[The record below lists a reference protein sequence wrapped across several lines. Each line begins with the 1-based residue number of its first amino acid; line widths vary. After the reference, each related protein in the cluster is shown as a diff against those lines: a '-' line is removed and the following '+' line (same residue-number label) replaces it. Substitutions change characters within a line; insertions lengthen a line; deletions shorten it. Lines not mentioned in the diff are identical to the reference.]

1 MGRALMLMAPR
12 ELSFEQLPAGPPGP
26 GEVRLRS
33 LLSGIS
39 HGTELNLYRGTSA
52 FVDHVF
58 DRALRSIVP
67 AGDASPYPATLGYG
81 LVSVVEEVGPGVDG
95 LAPGDVVHTGT
106 PHRDEAI
113 VDVEQASRG
122 TFPVVSLPDGASLE
136 SALFISMGTVA
147 LQAIH
152 DAQIKLG
159 DHVAVVGLGAIG
171 LLTAQMARLSGAA
184 TVHVVDPV
192 ASRRELALELGA
204 DAAHDPVA
212 AEPSTGVVLK
222 RALGGRGVDVA
233 IETSGND
240 AGLHDALAC
249 AQLGGTVVA
258 AGFYQGGASRLRLGE
273 EWHHNRLTLVSSMSA
288 WGAPHRN
295 APAWDR
301 RRLVPTVAD
310 LIFSGALVTDRLAV
324 RTFPFEQAEAAYRWL
339 DEHPADAIKV
349 ALSYDG
355 ER

>member
-1 MGRALMLMAPR
+1 MGRALMLTAPR
-12 ELSFEQLPAGPPGP
+12 QLSFEALPTGPPGP
-26 GEVRLRS
+26 GEIRLRS

-52 FVDHVF
+52 FVDHKF
-58 DRALRSIVP
+58 DRELRAIVP
-67 AGDASPYPATLGYG
+67 VGETDPYPAPLGYG
-81 LVSVVEEVGPGVDG
+81 LVGVVEEIGPGVE
-95 LAPGDVVHTGT
+95 AFRPGDVVHSGT

-122 TFPVVSLPDGASLE
+122 TFPLVAVPPGAPLE

-171 LLTAQMARLSGAA
+171 LLTARMARLSGAA

-192 ASRRELALELGA
+192 AGRRELALELGA
-204 DAAHDPVA
+204 DAAHDPA
-212 AEPSTGVVLK
+212 GAEPSTGVVVK

-240 AGLHDALAC
+240 GGLHDAIAC
-249 AQLGGTVVA
+249 AHLGGTVVA
-258 AGFYQGGASRLRLGE
+258 AGFYQGGAARLRLGE

-301 RRLVPTVAD
+301 RRLVPAVAG
-310 LIFSGALVTDRLAV
+310 LIFSGALATDRLPV
-324 RTFPFEQAEAAYRWL
+324 RTFPFAQAEAAYRWL
-339 DEHPADAIKV
+339 DANPAAAIKV
-349 ALSYDG
+349 ALAYDG
-355 ER
+355 

>member
-1 MGRALMLMAPR
+1 VGRALMLTAPR
-12 ELSFEQLPAGPPGP
+12 ELRFQEVPVGPPGP
-26 GEVRLRS
+26 GEIRLRS
-33 LLSGIS
+33 LVSGIS

-58 DRALRSIVP
+58 DRELRSLVP
-67 AGDASPYPATLGYG
+67 AGEQSPYPAPLGYG
-81 LVSVVEEVGPGVDG
+81 LVSVVEEVGADVDG
-95 LAPGDVVHTGT
+95 LSPGDVVHTGT
-106 PHRDEAI
+106 PHRDGTLL
-113 VDVEQASRG
+113 DVEEAGRG
-122 TFPVVSLPDGASLE
+122 TFPVVRVPPGAAHE

-171 LLTAQMARLSGAA
+171 LLTVRMAHLSGAA
-184 TVHVVDPV
+184 TVHAIDPI
-192 ASRRELALELGA
+192 AGRRELALGLGA
-204 DAAHDPVA
+204 QAAHDPLA
-212 AEPSTGVVLK
+212 AEPSMGVALK
-222 RALGGRGVDVA
+222 RELGGRGVDVA

-240 AGLHDALAC
+240 AGLHDAIASTH
-249 AQLGGTVVA
+249 LGGNVVTV
-258 AGFYQGGASRLRLGE
+258 GFYQGGAPRLRLGE

-301 RRLVPTVAD
+301 RRLVPAVAD
-310 LIFSGALVTDRLAV
+310 LVFSGALATDRLPVQA
-324 RTFPFEQAEAAYRWL
+324 FPFERAAEAYRWL

-355 ER
+355 R

>member
-1 MGRALMLMAPR
+1 MLMGPR
-12 ELSFEQLPAGPPGP
+12 RLSFEELPVGRPGP

-58 DRALRSIVP
+58 DRELRAIVP
-67 AGDASPYPATLGYG
+67 AGETSPYPATLGYG

-113 VDVEQASRG
+113 VNLEQASRG
-122 TFPVVSLPDGASLE
+122 TFPVVSLPAGASPQ

-152 DAQIKLG
+152 DAQVKLG
-159 DHVAVVGLGAIG
+159 DHVAVIGLGAIG
-171 LLTAQMARLSGAA
+171 LLTVQMARLSGAA
-184 TVHVVDPV
+184 TVHAVDPV
-192 ASRRELALELGA
+192 ESRRRLALDLGA
-204 DAAHDPVA
+204 DAAHDPLA
-212 AEPSTGVVLK
+212 AKPSTGVVIK

-233 IETSGND
+233 IETSGSD

-249 AQLGGTVVA
+249 AHLGGTVVA
-258 AGFYQGGASRLRLGE
+258 AGFYQGGPARLRLGE

-301 RRLVPTVAD
+301 RRLVPAVAEM
-310 LIFSGALVTDRLAV
+310 IFSGALVTDRLPV
-324 RTFPFEQAEAAYRWL
+324 RTFAFDEAVTAYRWL

-349 ALSYDG
+349 ALTYDDAA
-355 ER
+355 